1 MNPRQPQSDWNTITL
16 VAGLL
21 RDKLIAPFA
30 VDVPITRVAFLVHL
44 EQCLALSLKRG
55 DTVIF
60 SKLSGHIGVA
70 VLRAIEASCAKL
82 LYLPNCSPDLNPI
95 EQAVS

>member
-1 MNPRQPQSDWNTITL
+1 LNPRQPQSDWNTITL

-21 RDKLIAPFA
+21 RDKLTPLV
-30 VDVPITRVAFLVHL
+30 VDGPMTRAAFLAHL

-60 SKLSGHIGVA
+60 NNLSGHMGVE
-70 VLRAIEASCAKL
+70 VLQDHRSFL
-82 LYLPNCSPDLNPI
+82 R
-95 EQAVS
+95 

>member
-1 MNPRQPQSDWNTITL
+1 M
-16 VAGLL
+16 AGLL
-21 RDKLIAPFA
+21 RDKLIAPFVA
-30 VDVPITRVAFLVHL
+30 DGPITRAAFLAHL

-60 SKLSGHIGVA
+60 GKLSGHIGVA
-70 VLRAIEASCAKL
+70 VLTAIEASCAKL
-82 LYLPNCSPDLNPI
+82 LCLPNCSPDLNPI

>member
-1 MNPRQPQSDWNTITL
+1 LNPRQPQSDWNTITL

-21 RDKLIAPFA
+21 RDKLIATFV
-30 VDVPITRVAFLVHL
+30 VDGPITRAAFLAHL
-44 EQCLALSLKRG
+44 EQCLALSFKRG

-60 SKLSGHIGVA
+60 S
-70 VLRAIEASCAKL
+70 VLRAIEASSAKL
-82 LYLPNCSPDLNPI
+82 LCLPNCSPDLTPI

>member
-1 MNPRQPQSDWNTITL
+1 LNPRQPQSDWNTITL

-21 RDKLIAPFA
+21 RDKLIAPLV
-30 VDVPITRVAFLVHL
+30 VDGPMTRAAFLAHL

-60 SKLSGHIGVA
+60 NNLSGHMGVE
-70 VLRAIEASCAKL
+70 VLQDHRSFL
-82 LYLPNCSPDLNPI
+82 R
-95 EQAVS
+95 

>member
-1 MNPRQPQSDWNTITL
+1 M
-16 VAGLL
+16 AGLL
-21 RDKLIAPFA
+21 RDKLIATFV
-30 VDVPITRVAFLVHL
+30 VDGPITRAAFLAHL

-82 LYLPNCSPDLNPI
+82 LYLPNLFAGP
-95 EQAVS
+95 

>member
-1 MNPRQPQSDWNTITL
+1 LNPRQPQSDWNTITL

-60 SKLSGHIGVA
+60 GKLSGHVA
-70 VLRAIEASCAKL
+70 LLRAIEASCAKL
-82 LYLPNCSPDLNPI
+82 LYLPNCSPDLNSI

>member
-21 RDKLIAPFA
+21 RDKLIAPFV
-30 VDVPITRVAFLVHL
+30 VDGPITRAAFLVHL
-44 EQCLALSLKRG
+44 EQCLALSLRRG

-60 SKLSGHIGVA
+60 GKLSGHIGVA

-82 LYLPNCSPDLNPI
+82 LYLPSCSPDLNPI
-95 EQAVS
+95 EQALS

>member
-1 MNPRQPQSDWNTITL
+1 

-21 RDKLIAPFA
+21 GDKLIAPLV
-30 VDVPITRVAFLVHL
+30 VDGPMTRAAFLAHL

-60 SKLSGHIGVA
+60 NNLSGHMGVA
-70 VLRAIEASCAKL
+70 VLNCFTYRTVRRTLIQPSRRSAKENKSWQPHQHSTL
-82 LYLPNCSPDLNPI
+82 FPDRQLR
-95 EQAVS
+95 V